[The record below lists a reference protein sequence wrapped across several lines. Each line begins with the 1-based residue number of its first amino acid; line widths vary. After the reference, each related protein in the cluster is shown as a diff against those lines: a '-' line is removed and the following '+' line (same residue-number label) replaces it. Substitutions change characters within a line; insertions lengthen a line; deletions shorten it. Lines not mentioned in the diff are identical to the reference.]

1 MINVAVSANRTRLV
15 AGDLLL
21 VVVFIVGCVLFIVM
35 WIVFRMWKAN
45 ENVVLISLLMVM
57 HECVRV
63 KEFSFG
69 VFEAINVGD

>member
-57 HECVRV
+57 HDV
-63 KEFSFG
+63 
-69 VFEAINVGD
+69 

>member
-45 ENVVLISLLMVM
+45 ENVALISLLMVM
-57 HECVRV
+57 HDV
-63 KEFSFG
+63 
-69 VFEAINVGD
+69 

>member
-21 VVVFIVGCVLFIVM
+21 VVFIVGCVLFIVM

-57 HECVRV
+57 HDV
-63 KEFSFG
+63 
-69 VFEAINVGD
+69 